1 MNAPRIA
8 IADVIREV
16 LRHPVRHLVVNWNWK
31 AALLSAIC
39 RASLF
44 LAINLPAGAAAG
56 VRAMITEFIF
66 RGVASGVFGSL
77 TQAFSRA
84 HHVWIALVV
93 LPALGHTA
101 EFLVHRA
108 AGTPRL
114 SGSIAASVAFSLLTT
129 AFNLFAMRRGALVVG
144 EGQRTLTQDLRHLP
158 RLIVEFVVAGVRVC
172 VRWTGR
178 PGPRDGDGAAK
189 RVAVLPL

>member
-1 MNAPRIA
+1 MNNPRLGIG
-8 IADVIREV
+8 DVMRDV
-16 LRHPVRHLVVNWNWK
+16 VRHPVRHLVINWNWK

-39 RASLF
+39 RATLF
-44 LAINLPAGAAAG
+44 LGVNLPAGVAAG
-56 VRAMITEFIF
+56 LRAMVTEFLF

-84 HHVWIALVV
+84 HHFWIALLV

-114 SGSIAASVAFSLLTT
+114 SGSIAVSVLFSLITT

-144 EGQRTLTQDLRHLP
+144 DGERTLLQDLRHLP
-158 RLIVEFVVAGVRVC
+158 VLTTDFVRLAVRAC
-172 VRWTGR
+172 VRRARRNRRGD
-178 PGPRDGDGAAK
+178 RDGSMK
-189 RVAVLPL
+189 RVAVTSL